1 MISNFKDL
9 NVYFKSFEDRDDNLS
24 QIRGLAVHFL
34 FFFLLDA
41 VRKKYFDTLV
51 RKRENMVFS
60 FHVSSCICTHLPSCF
75 FQIYEQLDRLMMY
88 EYLSLPF
95 F

>member
-51 RKRENMVFS
+51 RKHGVF
-60 FHVSSCICTHLPSCF
+60 FPRVIMHLHSSTKLF
-75 FQIYEQLDRLMMY
+75 FSNI
-88 EYLSLPF
+88 
-95 F
+95 